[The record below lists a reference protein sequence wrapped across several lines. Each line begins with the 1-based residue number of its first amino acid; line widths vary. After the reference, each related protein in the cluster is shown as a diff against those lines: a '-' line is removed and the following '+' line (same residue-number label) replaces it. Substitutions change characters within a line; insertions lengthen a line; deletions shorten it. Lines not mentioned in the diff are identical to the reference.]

1 MKKLKDLIKNI
12 NQLEKEGKEISIEI
26 KNKNNNEYGVATLLR
41 NNKQVKVFE
50 GNPDGRDDCIYSI
63 EEFDSRYEIEK
74 IIDEYEEE
82 YE

>member
-1 MKKLKDLIKNI
+1 MKKLKELIKTI
-12 NQLEKEGKEISIEI
+12 NKLANEGKEISIEI
-26 KNKNNNEYGVATLLR
+26 RNTKNNEYGVATLLK

-50 GNPDGRDDCIYSI
+50 GNSDGRDDCIYSI
-63 EEFDSRYEIEK
+63 EEFDSKYEIQK